1 MDPESRTL
9 APNVSTWYRRF
20 RDHGKLAEPRPRR
33 PRMLPLVDLCMLFLT
48 ENIDEVSSA
57 ALDSLLSKY
66 LYSLYK
72 ELARRGLSLHSWKL
86 FSHALP
92 RRTCKIPLG
101 AYCYYRDIE
110 PPFAEDLSVYTGPLT
125 SPTVEF
131 ISNLYIEDA
140 SCFTVSDLLTLA
152 DMRNL
157 GVLALHAYSH
167 IRKDEVHASPVSDR
181 YLAQGEAIG
190 DADLV
195 HQGVDVSYQASI
207 TDMENDNT
215 SGTPFLLPPKPSAYL
230 RLSRDSG
237 QHKVHPKRCEAW
249 YTRDFTPTMSR
260 VATNTTTEDKPD
272 KRMAKPLKQTARK
285 RQCLGDLLKY

>member
-1 MDPESRTL
+1 
-9 APNVSTWYRRF
+9 
-20 RDHGKLAEPRPRR
+20 
-33 PRMLPLVDLCMLFLT
+33 
-48 ENIDEVSSA
+48 
-57 ALDSLLSKY
+57 
-66 LYSLYK
+66 
-72 ELARRGLSLHSWKL
+72 
-86 FSHALP
+86 
-92 RRTCKIPLG
+92 
-101 AYCYYRDIE
+101 
-110 PPFAEDLSVYTGPLT
+110 
-125 SPTVEF
+125 
-131 ISNLYIEDA
+131 
-140 SCFTVSDLLTLA
+140 
-152 DMRNL
+152 MRNL

-167 IRKDEVHASPVSDR
+167 IRKDEVHASPVSDRLVRGWSEKERPFPLLRVLDLITSPVLTFHVLRYASRFPSLTYCHLATTGLDLDRFEWKSASSVADWGWKLHHSRPPCGGCRELGVPAIVSLSPCKGEDHTELSINSEHRATTHELQPRLSDYIAMSRLFCWSR